1 MLKPGPREAES
12 ARRERSSVFPGPEAL
27 LEAPLHGGPLAVED
41 GEVHRVALEA
51 LDVHVAAQGAFAHR
65 AQPLDGLLRAQIPGV
80 GLERHAHAAEPLE
93 AVLEEEQLG
102 LRVGG
107 RSPVLPGEE
116 GGADFHLPLGRSHV
130 EAPRGPD
137 GLARLVPDLGEDD
150 GLPSRH
156 EVPGLADQGQG
167 LIEAPGR
174 SPDQVAAHLLIL
186 HGLEE
191 AGGVALLQG
200 LERQMTTPEGG
211 RREVHAQPPRSRAA
225 WSTAITVIES
235 LISPRATI
243 CSTSLNAKAR
253 RSMNS
258 VRSGG
263 REAGRSSS
271 ARWRWAPAGRT
282 LLE

>member
-1 MLKPGPREAES
+1 MLKPSPREAES

-65 AQPLDGLLRAQIPGV
+65 AQPL
-80 GLERHAHAAEPLE
+80 E

-107 RSPVLPGEE
+107 RAPVLPGEE
-116 GGADFHLPLGRSHV
+116 GGADFHLPVGRSHV
-130 EAPRGPD
+130 EEPRGPD

-156 EVPGLADQGQG
+156 EVPGLADQDQG
-167 LIEAPGR
+167 LIETPGR

-243 CSTSLNAKAR
+243 CSTSLNAKAL